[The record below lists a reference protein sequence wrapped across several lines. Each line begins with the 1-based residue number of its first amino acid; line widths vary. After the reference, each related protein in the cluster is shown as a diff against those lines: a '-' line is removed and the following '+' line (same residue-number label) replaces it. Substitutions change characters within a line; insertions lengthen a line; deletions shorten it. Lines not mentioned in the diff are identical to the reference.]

1 MFVQRF
7 SLYPFIDVCMSEI
20 LVVFLDFIYNLHA
33 SVDCFY
39 YSLLLRGLMVLQWIA
54 LDWKQLEH
62 VFYDI
67 WNSFFLLFEQDRLLP
82 YISIPWK
89 SPNLFY
95 SNLCVLHSYRTWHV
109 SWATS
114 TPCYDVGLT
123 AVKLNII
130 EFILKREAK
139 IPRYLRLLVNSE
151 EIRNVLIFLNCHVV
165 NISHC

>member
-1 MFVQRF
+1 MRRWIVFIIRYSWEDSWFCRVAFVP
-7 SLYPFIDVCMSEI
+7 Y
-20 LVVFLDFIYNLHA
+20 LD
-33 SVDCFY
+33 Y
-39 YSLLLRGLMVLQWIA
+39 YFFQWIA
-54 LDWKQLEH
+54 LDWKPLEH

-67 WNSFFLLFEQDRLLP
+67 WNTFFLHFEHNRLLP

-130 EFILKREAK
+130 EVILKREAK